1 LFLRGKLLKSSFDIY
16 PTHCF
21 ALPSSAVASV
31 VAMPVFVVVVVV
43 VVAAAVVVV
52 ASQASRKQS
61 TRLYSPMSAV

>member
-31 VAMPVFVVVVVV
+31 VAMPVFVVVA
-43 VVAAAVVVV
+43 AAAVVVV
-52 ASQASRKQS
+52 ALQASRKQS
-61 TRLYSPMSAV
+61 TRLYSPVFVV

>member
-31 VAMPVFVVVVVV
+31 VAMPVFVVVVA
-43 VVAAAVVVV
+43 AAAVVVV
-52 ASQASRKQS
+52 ALQASRKQS
-61 TRLYSPMSAV
+61 TRLYSPVFVV

>member
-43 VVAAAVVVV
+43 VVVV
-52 ASQASRKQS
+52 ALQASRKQS
-61 TRLYSPMSAV
+61 TRLYSPVFVV

>member
-31 VAMPVFVVVVVV
+31 VAMPVFVVV
-43 VVAAAVVVV
+43 AAAVVVV
-52 ASQASRKQS
+52 ALQASRKQS
-61 TRLYSPMSAV
+61 TRLYSPVFVV